1 MARDVELR
9 QIHLQAKH
17 TERSAA
23 GLRRTF
29 AYWFY
34 IEDMIHLF
42 IYLFVYSLY
51 IIYLFTFLFIYLF
64 TYLFIYLF
72 ISVEPH
78 VSGHPRDQKRGP
90 GDVPL
95 WEVKNAVFVSGLDHY
110 SLSAFTY
117 IITFSFLTDL
127 LFTTYITN

>member
-9 QIHLQAKH
+9 QIHLQAKL

-23 GLRRTF
+23 GLRSTF

-42 IYLFVYSLY
+42 IYLF
-51 IIYLFTFLFIYLF
+51 IYLFMYLLYIIYLF

-72 ISVEPH
+72 IYLFQS
-78 VSGHPRDQKRGP
+78 
-90 GDVPL
+90 
-95 WEVKNAVFVSGLDHY
+95 N
-110 SLSAFTY
+110 
-117 IITFSFLTDL
+117 LT
-127 LFTTYITN
+127 